1 MRKLSRCFFS
11 VFPSS
16 DDILS
21 SLICLLG
28 LFFLYDSPTTTHFS
42 GGADSSAGRVE
53 NLSGCQRPTLK
64 DNTGGRL
71 RTPSVVTVGI

>member
-1 MRKLSRCFFS
+1 MRKLFRCPLS

-16 DDILS
+16 DDTLS

-28 LFFLYDSPTTTHFS
+28 LFFSLRFPYHDPFLW
-42 GGADSSAGRVE
+42 RCRF

-71 RTPSVVTVGI
+71 RTPSVVTDGI